1 MLWQSC
7 GPENKRVNGGEKGKR
22 GKGEM
27 AKTFRAL
34 PIAKSA
40 NVLYRKAG
48 GFSLLPFSP
57 FPHFSV

>member
-27 AKTFRAL
+27 AKPFRAL

-40 NVLYRKAG
+40 KV
-48 GFSLLPFSP
+48 S
-57 FPHFSV
+57 